1 MFVHIAIL
9 LYCLLSSY
17 VINAL
22 DLIEE
27 LYDLY
32 SDKKKTPQITEIVD
46 EGLREELDL
55 KDRLVDPYPEL

>member
-9 LYCLLSSY
+9 LYCLLSLY

-22 DLIEE
+22 DLIEK